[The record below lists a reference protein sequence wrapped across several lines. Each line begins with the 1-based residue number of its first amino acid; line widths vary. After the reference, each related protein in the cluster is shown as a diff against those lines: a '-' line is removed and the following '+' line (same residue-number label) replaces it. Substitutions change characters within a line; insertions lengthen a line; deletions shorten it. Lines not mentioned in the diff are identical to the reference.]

1 MDHGVARLA
10 PHVQVSGAGQRIA
23 VLVGASALVCQK
35 AAFEGLFRFQSRY
48 GAVNGAAGRRILP
61 QTGPQQRRYLVHSK
75 GLVGMRLKKGQKS
88 VALLGL
94 VADHSGPHPFEND
107 S

>member
-1 MDHGVARLA
+1 MQKLRHSGGNLRVQMDHGVARLA
-10 PHVQVSGAGQRIA
+10 PHVQVSGAGQQIA

-61 QTGPQQRRYLVHSK
+61 QTGPATAPLPRPQ
-75 GLVGMRLKKGQKS
+75 
-88 VALLGL
+88 
-94 VADHSGPHPFEND
+94 
-107 S
+107 